1 MMNRG
6 NTGLARASRNYAWR
20 AGPLPPNY
28 PPGAAALLFPK
39 VAVGPPAPLSPQRTR
54 YSPGIPGFVSSLV
67 EGNDPGS
74 GTGPTAVDLATAAAR
89 SCPIGLQ

>member
-6 NTGLARASRNYAWR
+6 NTNLLALRAIMHGEQVPCPQITPREPPRCCSRRWPLARRR
-20 AGPLPPNY
+20 PFRHRGLDI
-28 PPGAAALLFPK
+28 LL
-39 VAVGPPAPLSPQRTR
+39 
-54 YSPGIPGFVSSLV
+54 GIPGFMSSLV

>member
-1 MMNRG
+1 MNRG

-28 PPGAAALLFPK
+28 PRAPPLLFPK
-39 VAVGPPAPLSPQRTR
+39 VAIGRRRPFRHRGLDILL
-54 YSPGIPGFVSSLV
+54 GIPGFMSSLV

-89 SCPIGLQ
+89 SCPVGLR